1 MIQDWVINL
10 RQEWQGVGGG
20 EKGLTLPLGDDGI
33 SVFLHHL
40 VILLYQTKPTESKEQ
55 DLMRGEAV
63 RPSLQ
68 QPLPFT
74 LPRLLQWTARE
85 QSVNEQILCSTEMVN
100 AVFTH
105 WNWDLW
111 VYPTSYN
118 CQWLIPRINVWLFLW
133 IHWPLDL
140 SASLFQEAFY
150 VE

>member
-1 MIQDWVINL
+1 M
-10 RQEWQGVGGG
+10 GGG

-105 WNWDLW
+105 
-111 VYPTSYN
+111 
-118 CQWLIPRINVWLFLW
+118 
-133 IHWPLDL
+133 
-140 SASLFQEAFY
+140 
-150 VE
+150 